1 MSFATVQEGGAAMEE
16 AYKVFPSDP
25 GLSRRPFDPT
35 KDLGV
40 DLHTRRMNLMGREVG
55 ISVAEYTY
63 WQIKVCAI
71 ISLFCNMQIHVILY
85 VQDYKNGTVTGAGG
99 EILVRYDRKALACH
113 FAY

>member
-1 MSFATVQEGGAAMEE
+1 MEE
-16 AYKVFPSDP
+16 AYKVSPSDSV
-25 GLSRRPFDPT
+25 LSRRPFDPA
-35 KDLGV
+35 KDLGIG
-40 DLHTRRMNLMGREVG
+40 LHSRRMNLMGREVG

-99 EILVRYDRKALACH
+99 VILVRYDRKALVRH
-113 FAY
+113 LAY